1 VNPPENS
8 TQMYCE
14 AEQASAVV
22 RHQLEANAERLDRLG
37 ERLRQLAPRAVVT
50 CARGSSDHAAT
61 FAKYLIETRLNIL
74 TSSAAPSVSSV
85 YDSTLNLG
93 GTVFIAISQSG
104 ASPDL
109 LSTVRAARNA
119 GALVVALVNAESSP
133 LAQTADFT
141 IPLCAGIER
150 SVAATKSYIASLCA
164 IIQLVASWARDT
176 ELLEALR
183 EAPALLERAWS
194 LDWGAAVTR
203 LRVASDLY
211 VIGRGLGLG
220 VAQEAALKF
229 KETCG
234 LHAEAVSSAEVRH
247 GPMALIRAGFP
258 VLMFTQDDETRGGVE
273 SLATELAA
281 RHADVMLAG
290 SRVPHAIILPTTTS
304 SPVLEPMLI
313 VQTFYRMVNALALA
327 RGRNP
332 DQPPYLNKVTETV

>member
-1 VNPPENS
+1 
-8 TQMYCE
+8 MYCE

-22 RHQLEANAERLDRLG
+22 RNQLAANAERLDRLG
-37 ERLRQLAPRAVVT
+37 ARLRQLAPRAVVT

-61 FAKYLIETRLNIL
+61 FAKYLIETRLSIL

-85 YDSTLNLG
+85 YDSTLDLA
-93 GTVFIAISQSG
+93 GTVFLAISQSG

-109 LSTVRAARNA
+109 LATVRAARSA
-119 GALVVALVNAESSP
+119 GALVVALVNAETSP

-150 SVAATKSYIASLCA
+150 SVAATKSYIASLSA
-164 IIQLVASWARDT
+164 IIQLVGSWARDND
-176 ELLEALR
+176 LLEALQK
-183 EAPALLERAWS
+183 APALLEQAWS
-194 LDWGAAVTR
+194 LDWSVAVTR
-203 LRVASDLY
+203 LRLAADLY

-258 VLMFTQDDETRGGVE
+258 VLMFTQGDETRGGVE

-281 RHADVMLAG
+281 RHADVMVAG
-290 SRVPHAIILPTTTS
+290 STVPRAVILPTVS
-304 SPVLEPMLI
+304 ANPVLEPMLI
-313 VQTFYRMVNALALA
+313 VQSFYRMVNALALA